1 MIRGDI
7 NTITIGK
14 NTNIQDLCCLH
25 VADEHP
31 VVIGD
36 DCVVGHQ
43 ACIHG
48 AYLGC
53 RILVGIGAI
62 ILNGVEVGDDCV
74 IAAGALIPERTLI
87 PAGSLVMGIPGKV
100 IRETTIEERQETVQL
115 AQKYAKLAQHL
126 MRTKG
131 AGS

>member
-14 NTNIQDLCCLH
+14 NTNIQDLSCLH

-31 VVIGD
+31 VVVGE

-43 ACIHG
+43 ASIHG
-48 AYLGC
+48 ATIGSRVL
-53 RILVGIGAI
+53 IGIGAI
-62 ILNGVEVGDDCV
+62 ILNGVEIGDDCV

-87 PAGSLVMGIPGKV
+87 PAGSLVMGMPGKV
-100 IRETTIEERQETVQL
+100 IRETTIGERQETVQL
-115 AQKYAKLAQHL
+115 AEKYAKLAQHL
-126 MRTKG
+126 METKG